1 MRRHVGLAAVVLVG
15 AAALLHSGAALAQ
28 TDPAA
33 GYPKQT
39 VRMIVGLAPGGSN
52 DIIARVV
59 AQKLT
64 ERLGQPFIV
73 ENKAGAGGTIAADM
87 VARAAPDGYTLLVAP
102 SGSMVI
108 NPAVYSKLPY
118 DPLKSYE
125 LISNIALYHL
135 VLSVSSSLPIKSV
148 KELVEWGKANPDKAN
163 YASTSAV
170 FQLTSELFNQKTGAK
185 FQHIPFKGGAELVT
199 AVLTGQTTMT
209 FADAGPAM
217 PQFKAGTLRPLASTG
232 ATRLPELP
240 DVPTLAEAGIDGVVV
255 EGFIGLAAPKGTPAA
270 IVKKLE
276 AEVMAIAK
284 LPDVQERIRH
294 LGPHPRRQHRGGV
307 PRADRPRHSEVHGG
321 RQGRGHQVRLTA
333 GGDVNLPGPG

>member
-1 MRRHVGLAAVVLVG
+1 MATWLVIRRHVRLAAVALVG
-15 AAALLHSGAALAQ
+15 ASALIHSGAAFAQ
-28 TDPAA
+28 TGAA
-33 GYPKQT
+33 PGYPSRP

-73 ENKAGAGGTIAADM
+73 ENKAGAGGTIGAEA
-87 VARAAPDGYTLLVAP
+87 VAHAPPDGYTLLVAP
-102 SGSMVI
+102 SGSMSI

-118 DPLKSYE
+118 DPLTSYE

-135 VLSVSSSLPIKSV
+135 VLSVSASQPFKSV
-148 KELVEWGKANPDKAN
+148 KELVDWAKANPDKAN

-170 FQLTSELFNQKTGAK
+170 FQLTSELFNQKTGTK

-199 AVLTGQTTMT
+199 AVLTGQATMT

-217 PQFKAGTLRPLASTG
+217 PQFKAGALRPLASTG

-240 DVPTLAEAGIDGVVV
+240 DVPTLAEVGIDGVVV
-255 EGFIGLAAPKGTPAA
+255 EGFIGLAAPKGTPAP
-270 IVKKLE
+270 IVSKLE
-276 AEVMAIAK
+276 AEVMAITR
-284 LPDVQERIRH
+284 LPDVQERIRQIG
-294 LGPHPRRQHRGGV
+294 LIPDGSTGAAFRERIARDIPKY
-307 PRADRPRHSEVHGG
+307 
-321 RQGRGHQVRLTA
+321 TA
-333 GGDVNLPGPG
+333 VAKAAGIKFD

>member
-1 MRRHVGLAAVVLVG
+1 
-15 AAALLHSGAALAQ
+15 
-28 TDPAA
+28 
-33 GYPKQT
+33 
-39 VRMIVGLAPGGSN
+39 
-52 DIIARVV
+52 
-59 AQKLT
+59 
-64 ERLGQPFIV
+64 
-73 ENKAGAGGTIAADM
+73 M
-87 VARAAPDGYTLLVAP
+87 VARAAPDGLTLLVAP

-135 VLSVSSSLPIKSV
+135 VLSVSASQPFKSV

-199 AVLTGQTTMT
+199 AVLTGQATMT

-240 DVPTLAEAGIDGVVV
+240 DVPTLAEVGIDGVVV

-270 IVKKLE
+270 DREE
-276 AEVMAIAK
+276 ARGRGHGDRQAARRAGAHQA
-284 LPDVQERIRH
+284 DR
-294 LGPHPRRQHRGGV
+294 PHSRRQHRSGV
-307 PRADRPRHSEVHGG
+307 PRAHRPRHSEVHGRG
-321 RQGRGHQVRLTA
+321 EGRGHQVRLTA
-333 GGDVNLPGPG
+333 GRDTDA